1 MWSYLQEFAQRL
13 RRSRF
18 RNVAAE
24 LRELWLTAPSF
35 RAAFKPG
42 TSYLAVDIEMS
53 SLSAEEGEI
62 LSMGWVAID
71 GDEMV
76 VRSARYLLVGG
87 TGQVGESA
95 EIHYLRDCDRESG
108 VASQFLMEEFLD
120 AAKGRLLLFHH
131 ASLDIAFLDKL
142 SLQLYGAP
150 LLLPYADTLEL
161 EKRRLLRS
169 QPALKAND
177 LRLASCRERY
187 HLPDYPAHNALN
199 DAMATAELFLALA
212 ATA

>member
-95 EIHYLRDCDRESG
+95 E
-108 VASQFLMEEFLD
+108 
-120 AAKGRLLLFHH
+120 
-131 ASLDIAFLDKL
+131 
-142 SLQLYGAP
+142 
-150 LLLPYADTLEL
+150 
-161 EKRRLLRS
+161 
-169 QPALKAND
+169 
-177 LRLASCRERY
+177 
-187 HLPDYPAHNALN
+187 
-199 DAMATAELFLALA
+199 
-212 ATA
+212 